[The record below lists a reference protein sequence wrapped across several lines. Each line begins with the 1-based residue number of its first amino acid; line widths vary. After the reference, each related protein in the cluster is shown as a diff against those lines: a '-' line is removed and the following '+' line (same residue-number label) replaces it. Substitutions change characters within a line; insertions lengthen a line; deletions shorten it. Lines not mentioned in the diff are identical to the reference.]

1 MEDQSKTVRRAFLS
15 AERGALLLILLLIGV
30 LTCIWLVRRGGW
42 RTEDSVA
49 ASQPGGPYATQL
61 DPNTASVQALAHL
74 PGLGETRARAIVE
87 YRSTCKQQPAFTQPS
102 DLRKV
107 KRGIGVQ
114 TIARL
119 TPFLAFPSTAPDPE
133 EPP

>member
-1 MEDQSKTVRRAFLS
+1 MEPQSKTVRRAFLS
-15 AERGALLLILLLIGV
+15 AERGAMVLILLLIGV
-30 LTCIWLVRRGGW
+30 LACIWLVRRGGW
-42 RTEDSVA
+42 RTENSEA
-49 ASQPGGPYATQL
+49 TSQPTGQFANQL
-61 DPNTASVQALAHL
+61 DPNTATAQALAHL
-74 PGLGETRARAIVE
+74 PGLGEARAKAIVE

-107 KRGIGVQ
+107 KRGIATN

-119 TPFLAFPSTAPDPE
+119 APFLTFPSTATEQE